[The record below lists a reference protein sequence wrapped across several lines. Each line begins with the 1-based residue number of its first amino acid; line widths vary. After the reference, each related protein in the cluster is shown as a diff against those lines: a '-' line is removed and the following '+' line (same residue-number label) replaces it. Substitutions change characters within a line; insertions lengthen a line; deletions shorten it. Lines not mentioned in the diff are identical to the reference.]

1 MKLAGASM
9 LLLVLLSCMLQQS
22 SSEMHSMKEFVSST
36 IDIDD
41 GFQALNLND
50 IDSEK
55 VSKMA
60 ASLADKFIRVHKKFY
75 LPQDGPRN
83 AKNVNTNRRKLLQ
96 DGLYAINPMTV
107 SDKGISGKMPASS
120 DSGEHDPHCVRLQSI
135 YALECLFCRSC
146 MPFEP
151 SHF

>member
-41 GFQALNLND
+41 AFQALNLNN

-55 VSKMA
+55 LTNMA
-60 ASLADKFIRVHKKFY
+60 ASLADKFIRVHNNFY
-75 LPQDGPRN
+75 LPHNGPHN
-83 AKNVNTNRRKLLQ
+83 AKKFNTNRRKLLQ
-96 DGLYAINPMTV
+96 DGLYAINPMAI
-107 SDKGISGKMPASS
+107 SDKGVTGKMPASS
-120 DSGEHDPHCVRLQSI
+120 DNGEHDPHCVRLQSI
-135 YALECLFCRSC
+135 YALECLFCKSC

-151 SHF
+151 MN